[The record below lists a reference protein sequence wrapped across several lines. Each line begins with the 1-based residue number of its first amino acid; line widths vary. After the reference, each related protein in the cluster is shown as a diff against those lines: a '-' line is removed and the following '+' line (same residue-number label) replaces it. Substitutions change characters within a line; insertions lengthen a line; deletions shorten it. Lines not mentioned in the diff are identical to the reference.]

1 MFDFRLKKLIK
12 YFIVFNLFSV
22 AFLVFFP
29 AGAKQSNSIFIS
41 ALLLV
46 FVMFFL
52 IGCIFFNL
60 LMNSFLNSGSVE
72 KPLPSVRQVVF
83 NARLCSILSIS
94 GFVLIFIDRVYIRG
108 IDYSAGLRAARYQ
121 WLESGSGSLF
131 GVLGNLIIPFAYVA
145 LFILLTQGRLLK
157 PAMKLLLV
165 LGALFGIV
173 GHAGLNGGR
182 SNVLIALFIYLAI
195 AIVRSRGSEST
206 GSFYSKFFIFSF
218 VALFI
223 FYMTS
228 LSASMSGSSYE
239 KLFLL
244 GVDSLHGEVT
254 ESYGNIGLLFGE
266 PGYLFAYIVSYLF
279 HGSWTTESLYY
290 LFETGSPGG
299 SYLLFSYSLILTMLG
314 VLSEPVSAGYF
325 SEYGAFVSLPGAF
338 YYDVGLFGTGMLSLL
353 LGMAVGFTIALVTH
367 GVASPGVIAVYLYF
381 TVIALMSPILPA
393 YGLMYFNFVIYAFV
407 MFGLINRL
415 CFGKVKHW
423 L

>member
-12 YFIVFNLFSV
+12 YFLILNLFSV
-22 AFLVFFP
+22 AFLFFIP
-29 AGAKQSNSIFIS
+29 AEAKQSNSIFIS
-41 ALLLV
+41 VLLLIFIV
-46 FVMFFL
+46 FFL
-52 IGCIFFNL
+52 IGCIFFHL
-60 LMNSFLNSGSVE
+60 FVKTFLNSGSVE
-72 KPLPSVRQVVF
+72 KPLPSVKQVVF
-83 NARLCSILSIS
+83 NAKLCSMLSIS
-94 GFVLIFIDRVYIRG
+94 GFVLISIDRVYIRG
-108 IDYSAGLRAARYQ
+108 IDYSGGLRSARYQ

-131 GVLGNLIIPFAYVA
+131 GVLGNLIIPFSYVA

-157 PAMKLLLV
+157 PVMKLLLV

-173 GHAGLNGGR
+173 GHAALNGGR

-195 AIVRSRGSEST
+195 IIVRSRGNEST
-206 GSFYSKFFIFSF
+206 GGFYSKFFTLSF
-218 VALFI
+218 IASFI

-228 LSASMSGSSYE
+228 LSASMSGISYE
-239 KLFLL
+239 ELFLL
-244 GVDSLHGEVT
+244 GVDNLHGKVT
-254 ESYGNIGLLFGE
+254 ENYENIGLLFGE
-266 PGYLFAYIVSYLF
+266 PGYLFAYIFSYLF
-279 HGSWTTESLYY
+279 HGSWTTESLYH

-338 YYDVGLFGTGMLSLL
+338 YYDVGLFGTGILSLL
-353 LGMAVGFTIALVTH
+353 LGMAVGFTMTLVTH
-367 GVASPGVIAVYLYF
+367 GVASPGIIAVYLYF

-393 YGLMYFNFVIYAFV
+393 YGLMYFNFVVYAFA

-415 CFGKVKHW
+415 CFGKAKHW